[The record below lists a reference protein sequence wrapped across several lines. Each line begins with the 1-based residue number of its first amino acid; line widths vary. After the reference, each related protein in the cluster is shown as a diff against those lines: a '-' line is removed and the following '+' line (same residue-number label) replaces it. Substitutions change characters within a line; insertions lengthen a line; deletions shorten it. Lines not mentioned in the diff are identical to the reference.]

1 MSIYLDNATTTF
13 PKPGEIISAMVDF
26 SKDCGMLPTNLYLC
40 QQAQKSKEIISDT
53 KHFLTQLISGT
64 NPDGFHLTYGATN
77 SLEKLL
83 PAMLNP
89 GDRIIISQTDSQP
102 IQHIAHTLEAKG
114 IAVTSLPFDEEYS
127 VSLSSLEK
135 VIPKSKA
142 VILSHCNN
150 ITGSVIKAEEIGKI
164 CEKAGSHFILDAS
177 NTIGA
182 YDIDATKTLAD
193 AILVSGHK
201 HLFTHTGIGAVWV
214 GKDLSETI
222 QKNNRNCF
230 PLSQILEPPTP
241 NLIGAVTLLAGLKFV
256 VREGVKKIRD
266 HHLYLRESLLQ
277 ALDMIKD
284 VIVYARDAYNG
295 AGIVS
300 MSVKDMPSN
309 TISRLLEERYG
320 IIIGSGMF
328 NNEGTIKAL
337 KAYPSGVLRVS
348 FGFFNTVSDIEY
360 FATSLARMV
369 GKH

>member
-13 PKPGEIISAMVDF
+13 PKPSEIISAMVEF

-40 QQAQKSKEIISDT
+40 QQAQKSKEVISDA
-53 KHFLTQLISGT
+53 KHFLSQLVPGT

-89 GDRIIISQTDSQP
+89 GDRIIISQSDSQP
-102 IQHIAHTLEAKG
+102 IQNIAHALEAKG
-114 IAVTSLPFDEEYS
+114 MAVTRLPFDEEFS
-127 VSLSSLEK
+127 VNQSSLEK
-135 VIPKSKA
+135 VISKSKA

-150 ITGSVIKAEEIGKI
+150 ITGSVIQADEIGKI

-182 YDIDATKTLAD
+182 YEIDAIKTRAD
-193 AILVSGHK
+193 AILMSGHK
-201 HLFTHTGIGAVWV
+201 HLFTHTGIGAVWIK
-214 GKDLSETI
+214 KDLSDTI
-222 QKNNRNCF
+222 HKNNRNNLA
-230 PLSQILEPPTP
+230 LSQILEPSTP
-241 NLIGAVTLLAGLKFV
+241 NLIGAVSLLSGLKFV
-256 VREGVKKIRD
+256 VREGVQRIRQ

-277 ALDMIKD
+277 ALDMVKE
-284 VIVYARDAYNG
+284 VVVYARDAYNG

-300 MSVKDMPSN
+300 MSVNDMPSN
-309 TISRLLEERYG
+309 TVSRLLEERYG
-320 IIIGSGMF
+320 IIVGSGMF
-328 NNEGTIKAL
+328 GNEGTIKAL

-348 FGFFNTVSDIEY
+348 VGFFNTVSDIEY

-369 GKH
+369 GKR